1 MEKKKRGEGG
11 YKESEGCW
19 EGGEHRGV
27 KLGQHSDLTN
37 LCRCGGIKKNVFKDL
52 SAPPLVLASDMKIY
66 FKLKGTEIL
75 CDSKTSKDTKYEIW

>member
-37 LCRCGGIKKNVFKDL
+37 LCRCGGIKKKCVQR
-52 SAPPLVLASDMKIY
+52 S
-66 FKLKGTEIL
+66 L
-75 CDSKTSKDTKYEIW
+75 CSTSCSGFRHENIFQTQRN